1 MLSFDVDRASL
12 PISLPNM
19 LVGLEIRLLQ
29 CIEWDVK
36 PYVPLLNYHQPN
48 KQFTCVVPVCSLLC
62 LCVTGTMYFAVS
74 DVM

>member
-48 KQFTCVVPVCSLLC
+48 KHSRALSLYVVYCAC
-62 LCVTGTMYFAVS
+62 A
-74 DVM
+74 